1 MTPSPED
8 EIRGGSGESGT
19 IGAAESGGGLVF
31 VLMVF
36 YLLATLNLAL
46 MAVVTP
52 ELQRLFGFSASQ
64 LGLLTSVFMFAYG
77 AVGIPAGV
85 GAARWGGRVLAV
97 STVFFVVGSVVFALS
112 SSFWGF
118 LVGRVLQG
126 LGAGTVMP
134 VCSPVIA
141 RCLPLAARNRGWG
154 VLASGKGLGA
164 LVGLLLMPTVAAL
177 GGYRA
182 VFLLTAIV
190 SLVIGGIALAH
201 KSVRQLPVVT
211 RGTASFRAV
220 GGSLSRVSLNREV
233 LLLGLFNAAS
243 LAVGTGVLIWTPDFL
258 QTEYGSSAGVAAY
271 LTAGLAMAQLMG
283 APGGALASD
292 RWGRMRIIAGSM
304 IAMSVFAALV
314 PLVPGRVLVF
324 VMVALVGLSSLAYF
338 SPRFAMVPE
347 VVARPEDIGP
357 ATGLINTLGFTISML
372 APWLFGLALDGGLGY
387 EAGYLI
393 LAAFGVAGVVGVL
406 FFRAPERTQA
416 VSLGG
421 GTR

>member
-1 MTPSPED
+1 LATSEGG
-8 EIRGGSGESGT
+8 RTAGRSGGSLS
-19 IGAAESGGGLVF
+19 F

-36 YLLATLNLAL
+36 YLLSTLTLAL

-52 ELQRLFGFSASQ
+52 ELQQSFGLSASQ

-85 GAARWGGRVLAV
+85 GAARWGGRVLAM
-97 STVFFVVGSVVFALS
+97 STAFFVIGSVVFALS
-112 SSFWGF
+112 SSFSGF

-141 RCLPLAARNRGWG
+141 RCLPLEARNRGWG

-164 LVGLLLMPTVAAL
+164 LVGLLLMPSIAAL

-182 VFLLTAIV
+182 VFWATAAIA
-190 SLVIGGIALAH
+190 LVIGVMALSQKA
-201 KSVRQLPVVT
+201 VRQLPVVT
-211 RGTASFRAV
+211 RDAASLRAV
-220 GGSLSRVSLNREV
+220 GGSLGRVALSREV

-258 QTEYGSSAGVAAY
+258 QGEYGSSAGVAAY

-283 APGGALASD
+283 APGGAFASD
-292 RWGRMRIIAGSM
+292 RWGRMRVIAGSM
-304 IAMSVFAALV
+304 IAMSVFTVLV

-324 VMVALVGLSSLAYF
+324 ITVALVGLSSLAYF

-347 VVARPEDIGP
+347 VVARSGDIGP

-372 APWLFGLALDGGLGY
+372 APWLFGLALDVGLGY
-387 EAGYLI
+387 VVAYVI
-393 LAAFGVAGVVGVL
+393 LAAFGAAGVLGVL
-406 FFRAPERTQA
+406 FFRAPEGQRH
-416 VSLGG
+416 
-421 GTR
+421 